1 MLWVCC
7 AQLNPAVTLL
17 NKSAMLRVST
27 SDARKQ
33 GMIMNDLMQADDEMF
48 SVDTDLA
55 NKSHQYLTLEYEVG
69 TWRLQSAQDIAADFE
84 YHFYADYGR
93 PDVIMF
99 LSLDD
104 TPPIPL
110 TWVIVGTSVDDDD
123 YLYTTY
129 ELRDAEGTKY
139 DRFTVKVDGRA

>member
-1 MLWVCC
+1 ML
-7 AQLNPAVTLL
+7 P
-17 NKSAMLRVST
+17 VST
-27 SDARKQ
+27 SDAWKQ

-48 SVDTDLA
+48 SVDPA
-55 NKSHQYLTLEYEVG
+55 PESRQYLTWEPEAEA
-69 TWRLQSAQDIAADFE
+69 WSLQSVQGIAADFE
-84 YHFYADYGR
+84 HSCYAGYGR
-93 PDVIMF
+93 PHVIM
-99 LSLDD
+99 LLPPDG

-110 TWVIVGTSVDDDD
+110 TWVIMDNSADDDD